1 MGSAE
6 MAASPRYFV
15 ILATMRSGSNHLERT
30 LAAAPD
36 VLAAGELFNPAFVGG
51 PGRNER
57 FGIGR
62 AARDRDPLAM
72 LAALR
77 EAAGPR
83 IAGFRLFPG
92 HDTRVLDHVLADP
105 DCARVVLRRSP
116 LDSYLSLQIASVQD
130 VWQVSALRPLPDRSR
145 IAFDAIGFARHV
157 EEQQAFYDS
166 IRTGLARHG
175 HPALWVAYP
184 DLLEAATLA
193 GIARFIGAREAPQQR
208 PLATLRKQN
217 PQPAVTK
224 VSNPLDLV
232 RSVQMLDREALF
244 SRPDFE
250 VARRIVAPEAMIARR
265 AGLLYLPLPGTDRDR
280 IATWLGAHE
289 AQCAG
294 AEAPADLIEPTGI
307 RPILRWL
314 RRVPGHQRFSVV
326 AHPLARAHAVFRDS
340 VVAPAG
346 SRFARLRTVLA
357 ADFGVVLPE
366 AWPAP
371 EFDAAAYR
379 TALLG
384 FLRFVAANH
393 ARQTMVH
400 VNARWASQ
408 AALLAGLP
416 SEVAPHHVF
425 RTDQLIAAAG
435 YLETAR
441 GLEPCPLPAAAAEP
455 APGLSEVY
463 DAELERAARRA
474 LARDYTAFGFGPWTA
489 GSA

>member
-1 MGSAE
+1 MAE
-6 MAASPRYFV
+6 SPGYFV

-36 VLAAGELFNPAFVGG
+36 VLAAGELFNPAFVGQ
-51 PGRNER
+51 PARVER

-77 EAAGPR
+77 DAAGPR

-92 HDTRVLDHVLADP
+92 HDRRVFDHVLADP

-116 LDSYLSLQIASVQD
+116 LDSYLSLRIAASQD
-130 VWQVSALRPLPDRSR
+130 VWQVSARRPLPDRPH
-145 IAFDAIGFARHV
+145 IAFDPIDFARHV

-175 HPALWVAYP
+175 NPALWVAYP
-184 DLLEAATLA
+184 DLLEAETLA
-193 GIARFIGAREAPQQR
+193 GIARFIGSREAPQRR
-208 PLATLRKQN
+208 PRATLRKQN
-217 PQPAVTK
+217 PQPAIAK

-250 VARRIVAPEAMIARR
+250 VARRVVAPEAMIARR
-265 AGLLYLPLPGTDRDR
+265 AGLLYLPVPGTNPDRV
-280 IATWLGAHE
+280 ATWLGAHE

-294 AEAPADLIEPTGI
+294 AAPADPMAPTGI
-307 RPILRWL
+307 RPMLRWL
-314 RRVPGHQRFSVV
+314 RRVPGHQRFTVV

-340 VVAPAG
+340 IVAPAG

-357 ADFGVVLPE
+357 ADFGVLLPE

-371 EFDAAAYR
+371 DFDAAAYR

-393 ARQTMVH
+393 ARQTMVR

-408 AALLAGLP
+408 AAWLAGLP

-425 RTDQLIAAAG
+425 RADQLITAAG
-435 YLETAR
+435 FLETSR
-441 GLEPCPLPAAAAEP
+441 GLKPCPLPPMAAEP
-455 APGLSEVY
+455 APDLSEIH
-463 DAELERAARRA
+463 DADLERAARDA
-474 LARDYTAFGFGPWTA
+474 LARDYTAFGFGSWTDGA
-489 GSA
+489 A